1 MKVNRWF
8 GVGWASAAVVLLLG
22 VAFWGCG
29 SESDLTSPESSF
41 NPPPAGSGAGL
52 LAVEIESF
60 GTLDDGLEGV
70 FAVAESDSGKGQG
83 HKERTPLT
91 ALFVTF
97 DAIRVYPA
105 CEDSAGVDDDSTD
118 VGEDDGG
125 EDSTSAAAWYG
136 LLDEEDGGD
145 QDRKR
150 ELDGECEYLEFLI
163 EPPVTVNVADL
174 DSTLT
179 TVLGTLEIP
188 MGDYNHLSLR
198 LADAWVVTAEG
209 DEVPAELPG
218 GDQNWLKIIVPFT
231 VEDGQVTEIVI
242 AFDLSRSIVETPPG
256 SGNFKIK
263 PVLHGHVGRGGE
275 GHQGSGGGGQGQGGG
290 SGQGQGGGGK

>member
-1 MKVNRWF
+1 MKLNRRLD
-8 GVGWASAAVVLLLG
+8 VGWAPVAVVLLLG

-29 SESDLTSPESSF
+29 SESDLTTPESSF

-60 GTLDDGLEGV
+60 GSLDDGLEGV
-70 FAVAESDSGKGQG
+70 FAVAESDSGEGQG

-97 DAIRVYPA
+97 DAVRVYPA
-105 CEDSAGVDDDSTD
+105 CEDSAGVEETD
-118 VGEDDGG
+118 
-125 EDSTSAAAWYG
+125 
-136 LLDEEDGGD
+136 
-145 QDRKR
+145 
-150 ELDGECEYLEFLI
+150 ECAYLEFLI

-188 MGDYNHLSLR
+188 MGDYTHISLR

-218 GDQNWLKIIVPFT
+218 GDQNWLKVIVPFT

-256 SGNFKIK
+256 SANFKIK
-263 PVLHGHVGRGGE
+263 PVLHGHVGR
-275 GHQGSGGGGQGQGGG
+275 SGDG
-290 SGQGQGGGGK
+290 GQGGGGGK

>member
-1 MKVNRWF
+1 VRMNRWLS
-8 GVGWASAAVVLLLG
+8 VGWAPVAAVLLLG

-60 GTLDDGLEGV
+60 GSLDDALEGV
-70 FAVAESDSGKGQG
+70 FAAAESDSGKGQG

-105 CEDSAGVDDDSTD
+105 CEDSEGI
-118 VGEDDGG
+118 GED
-125 EDSTSAAAWYG
+125 
-136 LLDEEDGGD
+136 
-145 QDRKR
+145 
-150 ELDGECEYLEFLI
+150 DGECEYLEFLI
-163 EPPVTVNVADL
+163 EPPVTVNVAEL

-188 MGDYNHLSLR
+188 MGDYTHISLR

-231 VEDGQVTEIVI
+231 VGDGQVTEIVI

-263 PVLHGHVGRGGE
+263 PVLHGHVG
-275 GHQGSGGGGQGQGGG
+275 
-290 SGQGQGGGGK
+290 QGGGGK